1 MKQPAEPQERT
12 SIDKLSKS
20 GAVMICNVLEGH
32 MFLLTTEKRD
42 LEDLEDSHSDHF
54 SYSFSMH

>member
-20 GAVMICNVLEGH
+20 AAVMICNVLEGH

-42 LEDLEDSHSDHF
+42 LEDSHSDHF